1 MQFEQL
7 LTTAIGD
14 LQLGNSTDGGPAD
27 DKLNMSTM
35 DYFNTIF
42 PVMMSMGYGGTAVA
56 FCYHILARIGLKIW
70 SKLYN
75 SIDLKSSDDTFKWV
89 NRYIKD
95 MGYVVDTNGLVAGL
109 KKEDEEEWYIEIF
122 KKKDPNEMPEIQYR
136 PGPGIRKITHK
147 GRTLWI
153 KHSDGKT
160 MVLGWDRV
168 PTTPQYI
175 EITARGTDNGI
186 IKDFI

>member
-1 MQFEQL
+1 M
-7 LTTAIGD
+7 TTAIED
-14 LQLGNSTDGGPAD
+14 LQQGNSTDGAPAD
-27 DKLNMSTM
+27 DKLDMSTM

-56 FCYHILARIGLKIW
+56 FCYHIVARIGLKIW

-109 KKEDEEEWYIEIF
+109 K
-122 KKKDPNEMPEIQYR
+122 
-136 PGPGIRKITHK
+136 
-147 GRTLWI
+147 
-153 KHSDGKT
+153 
-160 MVLGWDRV
+160 
-168 PTTPQYI
+168 
-175 EITARGTDNGI
+175 
-186 IKDFI
+186 